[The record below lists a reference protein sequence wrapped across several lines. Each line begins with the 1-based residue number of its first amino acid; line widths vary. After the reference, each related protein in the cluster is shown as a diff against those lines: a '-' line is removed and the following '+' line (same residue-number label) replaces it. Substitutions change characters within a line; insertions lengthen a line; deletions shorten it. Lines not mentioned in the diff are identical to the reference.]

1 MDFKIPMSIS
11 MFTNFLLFYFQ
22 KILSSHSI
30 AKRSAANSPYH
41 SKDRFGEKNNMYHQ
55 ALSALL
61 ATLLCTAPALAAEDA
76 QPGNLIPRQESAAC
90 TKAASSILSA
100 LPSGGGRVVSYIE
113 SAVGTGTG
121 GAINPTRLCSVVSH
135 LPSSLQSEFSA
146 YDNSLASW
154 FSTESSRI
162 GSLVSSCSGDSAVQS
177 LASMTSNLQAY
188 ASGCNG
194 SSSSAG
200 GSSSGSGTGTA
211 AGAGS
216 SSTGGAGTGSSG
228 NAAAAPRETGF
239 LVGAAA
245 MAGVL
250 GVAVFM

>member
-1 MDFKIPMSIS
+1 
-11 MFTNFLLFYFQ
+11 
-22 KILSSHSI
+22 
-30 AKRSAANSPYH
+30 
-41 SKDRFGEKNNMYHQ
+41 MYHQ

-76 QPGNLIPRQESAAC
+76 QPGNLAPRQESAAC

-100 LPSGGGRVVSYIE
+100 LPSGGGRVISYIE

-121 GAINPTRLCSVVSH
+121 GAVNPTRLCSAVSH

-200 GSSSGSGTGTA
+200 GSSSGAGSSSGSGTGTA